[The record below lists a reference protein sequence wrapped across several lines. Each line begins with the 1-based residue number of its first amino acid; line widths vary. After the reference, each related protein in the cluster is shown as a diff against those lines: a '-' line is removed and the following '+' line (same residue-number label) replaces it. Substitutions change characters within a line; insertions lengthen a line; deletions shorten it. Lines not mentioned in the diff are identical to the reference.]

1 MILATGGL
9 GYVGR
14 IPDPTQ
20 VENVNVELPES
31 YYGDSMESY
40 LGKYGGIEVWY
51 NAKDGKEASNY
62 LDVER
67 LMTRL

>member
-1 MILATGGL
+1 MWAASPT
-9 GYVGR
+9 
-14 IPDPTQ
+14 PTQ

-51 NAKDGKEASNY
+51 NAKRRKRGFKLPGCRAADDQRNQ
-62 LDVER
+62 R
-67 LMTRL
+67 